1 MCSSDSSLEPVASSP
16 SVDSTPR
23 VDPLADAFCLQC
35 SYPLRGLT
43 EYRCPECGKAFDPKE
58 MAGSFLPEWPRLMVW
73 YVVAA
78 LMAGVLGVLSFTLS
92 IMTTSGSF
100 SFSSSF
106 GVYHD
111 FSGLFGPATTILVAP
126 FAMVGLS
133 RRIDWG
139 RKAAIGLF
147 GLHVIPLVPT
157 AIYVVFRLCTSR
169 WRMATLADIDQL
181 LSFFREWNLA
191 FQVSLPSFL
200 LAWLLWTG
208 LRRRSLRRSASD
220 PMLLLPR
227 RLFSPK
233 DDWLIVLVALLAAEA
248 IKHFGTLGA
257 TVLGLISVFAQ
268 SAPVSHQFGQGI
280 ASILYAVQLGWLVWI
295 ARAIWRDPASARR
308 SLKSFLIVAVAC
320 CVAILILAAYFTIQ
334 ARSILSAKVVV
345 FQMSWVLISLLPP
358 LILPSILYLY
368 VSRVLPASV
377 VARAAGTREQRG

>member
-1 MCSSDSSLEPVASSP
+1 
-16 SVDSTPR
+16 VDL
-23 VDPLADAFCLQC
+23 LADAFCLQC

-73 YVVAA
+73 YLTAA
-78 LMAGVLGVLSFTLS
+78 CLAGFLGLLSFTLS
-92 IMTTSGSF
+92 IMINSGRF
-100 SFSSSF
+100 SVFLSPF
-106 GVYHD
+106 EVYHV
-111 FSGLFGPATTILVAP
+111 FAELFGPATTILVAP

-139 RKAAIGLF
+139 RKAVIGLF
-147 GLHVIPLVPT
+147 GLHVIALVPT

-200 LAWLLWTG
+200 LAWLLWTR

-220 PMLLLPR
+220 PLLLLPR